1 MTIADIPT
9 PTLERKRAAMATE
22 TDLWQTAWIIAERYG
37 AEGVGF
43 AAEMAHS
50 FRIGGKFDAHEAWR
64 SITQKVE
71 TLTAAAR
78 SNDAA
83 A

>member
-1 MTIADIPT
+1 
-9 PTLERKRAAMATE
+9 MATE
-22 TDLWQTAWIIAERYG
+22 TDLWQTTWIIAEQYG

-43 AAEMAHS
+43 AAEMARS
-50 FRIGGKFDAHEAWR
+50 FKAGGKIDAQEAWL

-78 SNDAA
+78 PNGAA

>member
-1 MTIADIPT
+1 
-9 PTLERKRAAMATE
+9 MATE
-22 TDLWQTAWIIAERYG
+22 TDLWQTAWIIAEQYG

-50 FRIGGKFDAHEAWR
+50 FKMGGKTDACQAWH
-64 SITQKVE
+64 SIARKVE
-71 TLTAAAR
+71 TLTAAAG
-78 SNDAA
+78 SSGAA

>member
-1 MTIADIPT
+1 MPT

-22 TDLWQTAWIIAERYG
+22 TDLWQTAWIIAEQYG

-43 AAEMAHS
+43 AAEMARS
-50 FRIGGKFDAHEAWR
+50 FKIGGKIDAHKAWT
-64 SITQKVE
+64 SIMHKIE
-71 TLTAAAR
+71 TLTAAEN
-78 SNDAA
+78 SNGAA